1 MNCLLARAVFLTVT
15 ISTPL
20 STLAA
25 AQDSSREQSWSS
37 TNQQSDPTGRIN
49 ATRTTKTHSE
59 RNGRTVDTTSVLAVG
74 PEGRYIPYSQT
85 EKESVRVDAN
95 TVRTVERTYGTGPDG
110 QRVLVQQAQ
119 EELRSFPDGARK
131 MTRTISNPDA
141 NGGLQVI
148 RRELVDSKQVSTGV
162 RETNTTV
169 YSADGSGGLSAA
181 VQVHEQET
189 QASDGTVKFSK
200 STQLS
205 DGAGHWNLSEVRQG
219 TIKPEGK
226 EENVLR
232 PDPDGKL
239 GVVER
244 TVSQQKRAA
253 GETRAINETYST
265 NVPGK
270 AGNDGLH
277 LVQRESTVQR
287 SASGR
292 ESTVRQVEVPNPG
305 NPGDGLRVTQQ
316 AIDIV
321 RPDGRGSAEQKST
334 VVTFGPDG
342 QGQTAVVDIGST
354 SNPGV
359 VRVDTQSS
367 AKPK

>member
-59 RNGRTVDTTSVLAVG
+59 RNGRIVDTTSVLAVG

-265 NVPGK
+265 NVPGQ